1 MSGYRRVVPLKE
13 SAAPATRQPD
23 LPPGPAIRV
32 QGVSKA
38 FDVPRH
44 RHWTLKER
52 MRHPVLSMRQDRLQA
67 LDNVSFDVEPGEF
80 FAVIGRNGSGKSTL
94 LRCIAGIHEPESG
107 EIEVHARVAPF
118 IELGVGFHPQLAAAD
133 NVTVA
138 GTLMGLRPDEAQR
151 RFPDVIRF
159 AELEEFVEMPLA
171 NYSSG
176 MQVRLAFST
185 SFQVD
190 AEVLLFDE
198 VLAVGDELFRRK
210 CTETFER
217 LIARGHTIVY
227 VTHGLETV
235 RQFADRVLLLERG
248 QPVALGEPEAVIDEY
263 QRRNREHELAAAR
276 RPAPA
281 PRTPALDSAD
291 DFALPPLA
299 ANGRPSPWRRFVD
312 ITLALARAEFKLR
325 YLDSAV
331 GYVWALAQ
339 PLLWFA
345 VLYLVW
351 TDIFHVQS
359 DIENFKLGLLVAI
372 ALFSF
377 FTEATGHALGS
388 LVGKGSMLRKI
399 PFPAIALPVSSV
411 LTSCIVYACALVI
424 VFGFIL
430 ASGVTPTWSWLEMI
444 PLLAFLFVFT
454 VGTSLV
460 LSVLYVGI
468 RDVEQIWAVTTRL
481 LFFLT
486 PVFYSISLVPGALQK
501 VMMLNPLAVVCVQAR
516 HALVAPNS
524 PSAVDAAGPLPVIGS
539 VFVVAAVLA
548 GGLWLYRQQSG
559 RVAER
564 I

>member
-1 MSGYRRVVPLKE
+1 MSGYRPAVPVEE
-13 SAAPATRQPD
+13 SAARATLRPNT
-23 LPPGPAIRV
+23 PPGPAIRV
-32 QGVSKA
+32 QGVSKV

-52 MRHPVLSMRQDRLQA
+52 MRHPVLSRRHDRLQA
-67 LDNVSFDVEPGEF
+67 LDGVSFDVAPGEF
-80 FAVIGRNGSGKSTL
+80 FAIIGRNGSGKSTL
-94 LRCIAGIHEPESG
+94 LRCIAGIHEPDSG
-107 EIEVHARVAPF
+107 EVEVHAPIAPF

-138 GTLMGLRPDEAQR
+138 GTLMGLRPKEAQR

-198 VLAVGDELFRRK
+198 VLAVGDEVFRRK
-210 CTETFER
+210 CTDTFER
-217 LIARGHTIVY
+217 LIERGHTIVY

-248 QPVALGEPEAVIDEY
+248 RPVSLGEPDEVIEEY
-263 QRRNREHELAAAR
+263 QRRNREHELAEAR

-281 PRTPALDSAD
+281 TRTPAARHGD
-291 DFALPPLA
+291 DLILPPLA
-299 ANGRPSPWRRFVD
+299 GNGRPSRWRRFAD
-312 ITLALARAEFKLR
+312 ITLSLARAEFKLR

-351 TDIFHVQS
+351 TEIFDVQS
-359 DIENFKLGLLVAI
+359 QIENFKLGLLVAI

-388 LVGKGSMLRKI
+388 LVGKGTMLRKI
-399 PFPAIALPVSSV
+399 PFPAIALPMSSV

-430 ASGVTPTWSWLEMI
+430 ASGVTPTLLWLEMI
-444 PLLAFLFVFT
+444 PLLAFLLAFT
-454 VGTSLV
+454 LGMSLV

-468 RDVEQIWAVTTRL
+468 RDVEQVWVVTCRL

-516 HALVAPNS
+516 YALVAPNS
-524 PSAVDAAGPLPVIGS
+524 QSAVDAAGVLPVAGS
-539 VFVVAAVLA
+539 VFVVAAVLG